1 MNKKDLI
8 NKVDESIFD
17 MILGNDADFIDSYLE
32 KEGYDLSRIKHISDK
47 SQKKHAFLAKGIINK
62 QKDEIRLER
71 ATVYLQQIIER
82 NIDKPINFIM
92 NMIKNNRFSIQYRNL
107 DKLDIDELKQIVKDQ
122 NLLEI
127 IEKMEEEDD
136 Q

>member
-1 MNKKDLI
+1 
-8 NKVDESIFD
+8 
-17 MILGNDADFIDSYLE
+17 
-32 KEGYDLSRIKHISDK
+32 
-47 SQKKHAFLAKGIINK
+47 
-62 QKDEIRLER
+62 
-71 ATVYLQQIIER
+71 
-82 NIDKPINFIM
+82 M

>member
-17 MILGNDADFIDSYLE
+17 MILGNDADFLDSYLE
-32 KEGYDLSRIKHISDK
+32 KEGYALSRIQHISDN

>member
-1 MNKKDLI
+1 M
-8 NKVDESIFD
+8 
-17 MILGNDADFIDSYLE
+17 
-32 KEGYDLSRIKHISDK
+32 
-47 SQKKHAFLAKGIINK
+47 
-62 QKDEIRLER
+62 
-71 ATVYLQQIIER
+71 QQIIER